1 MNTASNAA
9 TARSA
14 VSFGE
19 VEMNLRL
26 KARAGVVAA
35 VCGLVSMA
43 GSARAQFA
51 GPAVTTLSPP
61 AGSSA
66 AALTAKYGDVTIM
79 PGDIIAIA
87 TYGAPELS
95 TTATTTVDLPGSI
108 SSTPVQGMKVGA
120 QGEIVLPYLGT
131 VKLAGETPAEASQ
144 HLEKALKDAGI
155 LVDPQVT
162 VELVDSPTRVITVM
176 GEVQKPSTVPAFGQL
191 RLLDVVSAC
200 GGFTAMASHTITIR
214 RRGQDEPI
222 TVLMGTDPSRT
233 DETNIP
239 LMAGDTVIVPRVG
252 NVFVVGQVRNP
263 AAIPLASNTPIT
275 VLRAISMT
283 GGLNFGAALSKTV
296 IIRTLPNNQR
306 VEISLDLKKIMN
318 GKQKDV
324 ALGSDDVLL
333 VPSNGFK
340 AGLAGGAGSVAASS
354 LYGIGYIATK

>member
-1 MNTASNAA
+1 MK
-9 TARSA
+9 
-14 VSFGE
+14 
-19 VEMNLRL
+19 LRL
-26 KARAGVVAA
+26 KTRAGAIAA
-35 VCGLVSMA
+35 VCTLVSVA

-108 SSTPVQGMKVGA
+108 STVPVQGIKVGA

-131 VKLAGETPAEASQ
+131 VKVSGMTPAEASQ
-144 HLEKALKDAGI
+144 SLEKALKDAGI
-155 LVDPQVT
+155 LVNPQVT

-191 RLLDVVSAC
+191 RLLDVISAC
-200 GGFTAMASHTITIR
+200 GGFTQLASHTITVR
-214 RRGQDEPI
+214 RRDQDEPI
-222 TVLMGTDPSRT
+222 TVLMGTDPRNT
-233 DETNIP
+233 DGTNIP
-239 LMAGDTVIVPRVG
+239 LMAGDTVIVPKVG

-263 AAIPLASNTPIT
+263 EAIPLASNTPIT
-275 VLRAISMT
+275 VLRAISMS
-283 GGLNFGAALSKTV
+283 GGLNYGAAMSKTV
-296 IIRTLPNNQR
+296 IIRTLANSQR
-306 VEISLDLKKIMN
+306 VEISLDLRKIMN

-324 ALGSDDVLL
+324 ALSSDDVLL
-333 VPSNGFK
+333 VPSNSFK
-340 AGLAGGAGSVAASS
+340 AGLAGGGGAVVASS

>member
-1 MNTASNAA
+1 
-9 TARSA
+9 
-14 VSFGE
+14 
-19 VEMNLRL
+19 MNLRGRTGL
-26 KARAGVVAA
+26 RIAAA
-35 VCGLVSMA
+35 VCSVAFLA
-43 GSARAQFA
+43 GPARAQFA

-66 AALTAKYGDVTIM
+66 ASLTATYGDVRIM

-95 TTATTTVDLPGSI
+95 TTATTTVDLPGSL
-108 SSTPVQGMKVGA
+108 SSTPVQGIKVGA
-120 QGEIVLPYLGT
+120 QGEVVLPYLGV
-131 VKLAGETPAEASQ
+131 VKIGGLTPTEASQ
-144 HLEKALKDAGI
+144 SLEKSLKDAGI

-176 GEVQKPSTVPAFGQL
+176 GEVQKPSAVPAFGQL
-191 RLLDVVSAC
+191 RLLDVISAC
-200 GGFTAMASHTITIR
+200 GGFTTMASHTITVR

-222 TVLMGTDPSRT
+222 TILLGTDPRNT

-252 NVFVVGQVRNP
+252 SVFVVGQVRTP
-263 AAIPLASNTPIT
+263 EAIPLATNTPIT
-275 VLRAISMT
+275 VLRAISMS

-324 ALGSDDVLL
+324 ALSSDDVLL
-333 VPSNGFK
+333 VPPNGFK
-340 AGLAGGAGSVAASS
+340 AGLAGGGGAVVASS
-354 LYGIGYIATK
+354 LYGIGYIAK